1 MTEPNKT
8 QDGPLLGDFSKPSY
22 EQWRELAEEQL
33 GGAPFEKKLVTQTP
47 EGIDLQPIYT
57 REDARDL
64 PHREEIPGFG
74 SFVRG
79 VTAGG
84 YVTQPWFIAQELP
97 LSTPAELNSALLN
110 DLDRGQSGLNILLD
124 IATVN
129 GKDPDQANNYEV
141 GACGVSLTMLQ
152 DFERALKGVHLEMV
166 PLFIQS
172 GVGAA
177 PVAAM
182 IYALLRERGQ
192 SAAVLQ
198 GGLDMD
204 PLGVLARCGTLP
216 VSLKGA
222 YREMALLIKHQSVNA
237 PGLRAVGVSGLPYAD
252 GGASATEEL
261 AAVLGTAAEY
271 LRRLMDAGIPVD
283 TAARG
288 FRFTFSAGADFF
300 MTIAKLRAARM
311 LWAQVARA
319 FGAGDE
325 AARMIMHVRTGLWD
339 KTKFDPYVNMLR
351 CTTEAFSGVVG
362 GADSMHSG
370 AFDEILRVPDR
381 FSRRIA
387 RNTQIILQEECDLTH
402 VIDPAGGSY
411 FVEKLTREVAE
422 ASWKLFQEI
431 ESKGG
436 MLSALESGW
445 VQEKVNNTRKARQ
458 KKLAQRRDARV
469 GTNMYANVAEKKL
482 EKNIPDYEDLKAQR
496 SRDIAE
502 YRVAGDS
509 TSDGMVMTKLQEIVD
524 GDEERTFALMIDAAA
539 AGASIGELTRAL
551 RTNDNDGELPKIEP
565 VPFERA
571 AEPYEKLRFA
581 VEANA
586 HGGERVKVFL
596 LNIGKL
602 VNHKIRADWSRAF
615 FEPAGVDV
623 IYPEGFDDMASGAE
637 AAEQSGADMVVICG
651 SDKDYPELVPQAL
664 KEIRE
669 RTPEMLVIL
678 AGYPGEHEQAYK
690 DAGLDDY
697 IFVKTNNYEFL
708 REKLNRLNVL

>member
-8 QDGPLLGDFSKPSY
+8 PDGPLLGDFSKPSY

-33 GGAPFEKKLVTQTP
+33 GGAPFEKKLVTRTP
-47 EGIDLQPIYT
+47 EGISLQPIYT
-57 REDARDL
+57 RDDVRDL

-79 VTAGG
+79 VSAGE

-97 LSTPAELNSALLN
+97 MSTPAEFNAAVLN
-110 DLDRGQSGLNILLD
+110 DLDRGQSALNILLD
-124 IATVN
+124 IATAN
-129 GKDPDQANNYEV
+129 GKDPDQAGDYEV

-182 IYALLRERGQ
+182 IYALLRKRGQ

-198 GGLDMD
+198 GGFDMD
-204 PLGVLARCGTLP
+204 PLGVLARSGTLP

-222 YREMALLIKHQSVNA
+222 YREMALLVKHQAGKA
-237 PGLRAVGVSGLPYAD
+237 PGLRTVGVSGLPYAD

-271 LRRLMDAGIPVD
+271 LRKLLEAGVPVD
-283 TAARG
+283 IAARSL
-288 FRFTFSAGADFF
+288 RFTFSAGADFF

-311 LWAQVARA
+311 LWAKVARA

-325 AARMIMHVRTGLWD
+325 AARMVMHVRTGLWD

-351 CTTEAFSGVVG
+351 TTTEAFSGVVG

-411 FVEKLTREVAE
+411 FVEKLTHEVAE

-431 ESKGG
+431 EGKGG

-445 VQEKVNNTRKARQ
+445 VQEKVNNTRKERQ
-458 KKLAQRRDARV
+458 KKLAQRRDAQV

-482 EKNIPDYEDLKAQR
+482 EKNVPDYEDLKAQR

-509 TSDGMVMTKLQEIVD
+509 TSDGMVMTKLQEIVES
-524 GDEERTFALMIDAAA
+524 DEEKTFEQMIDAAA
-539 AGASIGELTRAL
+539 AGASIGELTRSL
-551 RTNDNDGELPKIEP
+551 RTADEDRPKIEP

-571 AEPYEKLRFA
+571 SQPYEQLRFA
-581 VEANA
+581 VEQHA

-623 IYPEGFDDMASGAE
+623 IYPDGFDDMAAGAE
-637 AAEQSGADMVVICG
+637 AAEQSGADIIVICG
-651 SDKDYPELVPQAL
+651 TDKDYPELVPKAL

-669 RTPEMLVIL
+669 RMPEMLVIL
-678 AGYPGEHEQAYK
+678 AGFPGEHEQAYK

-708 REKLNRLNVL
+708 RDKLNRLNVL